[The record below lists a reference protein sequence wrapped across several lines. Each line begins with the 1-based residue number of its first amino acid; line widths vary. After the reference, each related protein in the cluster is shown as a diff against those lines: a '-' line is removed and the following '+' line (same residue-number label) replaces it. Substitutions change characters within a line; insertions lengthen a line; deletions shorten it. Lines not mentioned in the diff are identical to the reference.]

1 MLGLRYFNS
10 DEIKKNK
17 EAIKQYLD
25 EEGASPII
33 TSGRAKKIVE
43 EFITDKNA
51 KILDLAPGAGLLE
64 EKLYGVGY
72 KNLYGAD
79 IDDYLNFKKLKEF
92 KKVDFCFDKLPW
104 SDASF
109 DAVISFETIEHLE
122 NPHHFIREIRR
133 VLTPEG
139 TFILSTPNI
148 DHIFNRIFFLR
159 KGDMPRWRKNN
170 NHLALFPK
178 GLFEKSF
185 LNYFD
190 VVHKGFFFGYFP
202 YRFLAKLSFWPE
214 NKWFAHTAWWVFKPK
229 AS

>member
-1 MLGLRYFNS
+1 MLGLKYFNS
-10 DEIKKNK
+10 EEIKKNK

-25 EEGASPII
+25 EEGASPVI
-33 TSGRAKKIVE
+33 TSGRAQKIIE
-43 EFITDKNA
+43 EFIPDKTA

-64 EKLYGVGY
+64 EGLSSSGY

-79 IDDYLNFKKLKEF
+79 IDDYLNFRKLKEF
-92 KKVDFCFDKLPW
+92 KKIDFSFEKLPW

-133 VLTPEG
+133 VLKPTG
-139 TFILSTPNI
+139 VFILSTPNI

-170 NHLALFPK
+170 NHITLFPK

-190 VVHKGFFFGYFP
+190 LVYRGFFFGYFP
-202 YRFLAKLSFWPE
+202 YRFLAYIKGWPE
-214 NKWFAHTAWWVFKPK
+214 NKWFAHTAWWVFKHK
-229 AS
+229 K